1 LQSNNLFLRRALGYQ
16 VKKIPSWY
24 SSGPA
29 RFFYF
34 CCTELRVCPC
44 RIHNIHLANRLMIY
58 YYDHKPGFPVKCSL
72 ITGPVFA
79 YHNRP
84 GHIECYDRLRA
95 ITAQVPQGIPVHA
108 PVAAAEKDLIR
119 VHLPGYLSWLHR
131 QCALHNAYDTVDE
144 YGCTGG
150 YFTGNTYVPGFLD
163 ANTYL
168 NPRSYEVATYAA
180 GSAITATERALDG
193 ESCFALVR
201 PPGHHAAAGWA
212 MGFCLINNVA
222 IAAAKALSSVDRV
235 AIIDWDVHH
244 GNGTQDIFYGN
255 DRVLY
260 CSVHAEDFFP
270 RSGAATETGAGA
282 GAGYTINAPLP
293 QKSTIG
299 DYVHIFSDLFL
310 PVLERAHPD
319 LVIVSAGQD
328 ALADDPVGGMGLLP
342 ADYGTLAG
350 MLIDAL
356 GLPPAFVLEGGY
368 GPSQPAAINA
378 ILGAVNGKR
387 NTELV
392 PEPSVWARERVRMLR
407 KLHGLR

>member
-1 LQSNNLFLRRALGYQ
+1 
-16 VKKIPSWY
+16 
-24 SSGPA
+24 
-29 RFFYF
+29 
-34 CCTELRVCPC
+34 
-44 RIHNIHLANRLMIY
+44 M
-58 YYDHKPGFPVKCSL
+58 KCSL
-72 ITGPVFA
+72 ITGPVFE

-95 ITAQVPQGIPVHA
+95 ITAQVPSGIPVYA
-108 PVAAAEKDLIR
+108 PVAATDEDLRR
-119 VHLPGYLSWLHR
+119 VHQSGYLSWLHD
-131 QCALHNAYDTVDE
+131 QCILHNAYDTVDE

-150 YFTGNTYVPGFLD
+150 YFTGNLYVPGFLD

-168 NPRSYEVATYAA
+168 NPRSYEVATFAA
-180 GSAITATERALDG
+180 GSAIAATERALDG

-201 PPGHHAAAGWA
+201 PPGHHAASGWA

-222 IAAAKALSSVDRV
+222 IAAAKALTSVQRV
-235 AIIDWDVHH
+235 AIVDWDVHH
-244 GNGTQDIFYGN
+244 GNGTQEIFYGS

-270 RSGAATETGAGA
+270 HSGAATETGTGA
-282 GAGYTINAPLP
+282 GAGFTVNAPLP

-299 DYVHIFSDLFL
+299 DYVHVFSEGIL
-310 PVLERAHPD
+310 PVLERVRPD

-356 GLPPAFVLEGGY
+356 DLPPAFVLEGGY
-368 GPSQPAAINA
+368 GPSQPAAISA

-387 NTELV
+387 SSEPV
-392 PEPSVWARERVRMLR
+392 PEPSAGARERVRMLR
-407 KLHGLR
+407 KLHGL

>member
-1 LQSNNLFLRRALGYQ
+1 VHPPIIF
-16 VKKIPSWY
+16 WY
-24 SSGPA
+24 
-29 RFFYF
+29 
-34 CCTELRVCPC
+34 
-44 RIHNIHLANRLMIY
+44 NR
-58 YYDHKPGFPVKCSL
+58 KPGFLMKSSL
-72 ITGPVFA
+72 ITGPVFE

-95 ITAQVPQGIPVHA
+95 ITAQVPAGIPVHD
-108 PVAAAEKDLIR
+108 PVAAAEEDLER
-119 VHLPGYLSWLHR
+119 VHQPGYLSWLHR

-168 NPRSYEVATYAA
+168 NPRSYEVATFAA
-180 GSAITATERALDG
+180 GSAIAATERALDG

-201 PPGHHAAAGWA
+201 PPGHHAASGWA
-212 MGFCLINNVA
+212 MGFCIINNVA
-222 IAAAKALSSVDRV
+222 IAAAKALAAVDRV
-235 AIIDWDVHH
+235 AIVDWDVHH

-270 RSGAATETGAGA
+270 RSGAMTETGTGSGA
-282 GAGYTINAPLP
+282 GHTVNAPLP
-293 QKSTIG
+293 QQSTLG

-310 PVLERAHPD
+310 PVLERARPD

-328 ALADDPVGGMGLLP
+328 ALADDPVGGMGLFP
-342 ADYGTLAG
+342 ADYGTFTG

-356 GLPPAFVLEGGY
+356 DLAPAFVLEGGY

-387 NTELV
+387 NTEPA
-392 PEPSVWARERVRMLR
+392 PEPTAEGRARVRMLR